1 MKSGIYC
8 IENLVNGKKYIGQ
21 ALDLKKRK
29 REHLSLLRRNLHLN
43 THLQNAW
50 NKYGENNFIFDILCY
65 CKEKELTKYEQIFI
79 NNFKKEF
86 LYNIRECVD
95 SNRGLI
101 HSEESKE
108 KNRKAHIG
116 KPLLESTKIKMSES
130 HKGYIKSEEHRKNLS
145 KSGMGH
151 LVSKAT
157 RKKMSEA
164 KKEYWRKR
172 NEEKQKST
180 DSSA

>member
-1 MKSGIYC
+1 MKSGIYS
-8 IENLVNGKKYIGQ
+8 IKNLVNGKKYIGQ

-29 REHLSLLRRNLHLN
+29 REHFSLLRRNLHLN
-43 THLQNAW
+43 IHLQNAW

-65 CKEKELTKYEQIFI
+65 CKKEELTKYEQVFVDS
-79 NNFKKEF
+79 FKKEV

-95 SNRGLI
+95 SNKGFK
-101 HSEESKE
+101 HSEESKQ
-108 KNRKAHIG
+108 KNRNAHIG

-130 HKGYIKSEEHRKNLS
+130 HKGYIKSEKHRKNLS

-151 LVSKAT
+151 SVSEITKI
-157 RKKMSEA
+157 KMSDA

-172 NEEKQKST
+172 REEKQN
-180 DSSA
+180 